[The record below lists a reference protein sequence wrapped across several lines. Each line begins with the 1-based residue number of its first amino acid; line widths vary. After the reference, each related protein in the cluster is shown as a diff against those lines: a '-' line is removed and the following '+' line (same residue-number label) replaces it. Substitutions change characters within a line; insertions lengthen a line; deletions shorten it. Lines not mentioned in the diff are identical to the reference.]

1 MYRNSYFL
9 ISLRYL
15 QSAHQNSTIATMIK
29 ISFCGIFIGTFSL
42 ALIISIT
49 KGFEQATYT
58 KMQSIYP
65 EIIIDAYGQEL
76 DYEKISSILNDPT
89 YKISHHAPQYTTQ
102 ALCHSIESESMPHL
116 IQLKGIDPKLEAYVT
131 PIVTMVLPKQQHH
144 YLEKLLIENQVIIG
158 KELAQKLHV
167 STGSQINLMYT
178 TDENFSMNMNN
189 FDQQKVLVAGIF
201 DTGIDEFDGNLI
213 YCSQTFFTQTFPDHG
228 IQQIYIKKIENSNE
242 KTVIK
247 NLENRLQ
254 MNVYSWKK
262 LYPSL
267 VSALE
272 LEKYAMFFILL
283 LIILVASSN
292 IISLLFMQIT
302 QKQRDIALLLTFGLT
317 QAKVKNI
324 FLTLSIII
332 AASASITGLCSAYAV
347 GLFLQNYRWIT
358 LPDNAYYTTHL
369 PIIMEAHLFLF
380 IFFVVLSISFF
391 ASLIPLNKIKMKN
404 ITTILR
410 NET

>member
-15 QSAHQNSTIATMIK
+15 QSAQQNSTIATMIK

-65 EIIIDAYGQEL
+65 QIIIDADGQEL
-76 DYEKISSILNDPT
+76 DYEKISSILDDPI
-89 YKISHHAPQYTTQ
+89 YQISDYAPQYTTQ
-102 ALCHSIESESMPHL
+102 ALCNGIESDCMPHL
-116 IQLKGIDPKLEAYVT
+116 IQLKGVDPKLESHLT
-131 PIVTMVLPKQQHH
+131 PIATMILPKQQEH

-167 STGSQINLMYT
+167 ATGSQLNLMYT
-178 TDENFSMNMNN
+178 TDENFSAQID
-189 FDQQKVLVAGIF
+189 FDQKKIIVSGIF
-201 DTGIDEFDGNLI
+201 DTGIDEFDGHFI
-213 YCSQTFFTQTFPDHG
+213 YCSQNFFTQTFPYHG
-228 IQQIYIKKIENSNE
+228 IQQIYIKACQNSDE
-242 KTVIK
+242 KAVIK
-247 NLENRLQ
+247 KLQNRLH
-254 MNVYSWKK
+254 MNIYSWKK
-262 LYPSL
+262 LYTSL

-302 QKQRDIALLLTFGLT
+302 QKRRDIALLLTFGLAP
-317 QAKVKNI
+317 AKVKNV
-324 FLTLSIII
+324 FLTLSMIISV
-332 AASASITGLCSAYAV
+332 AASTAGLICAYLV
-347 GLFLQNYRWIT
+347 GIFLQNYRWVK

-369 PIIMEAHLFLF
+369 PIIMEADLFLF
-380 IFFVVLSISFF
+380 IFFVVLTISFF
-391 ASLIPLNKIKMKN
+391 TSLIPLSKIKMKN